1 MNTFAKIYAF
11 ASDRKKYMSRAVLL
25 LSAGAIL
32 SILPYYMVYQ
42 IILHFID
49 GHQDVGFY
57 IFAGIVILVSMML
70 KHTATEYGLKSSHK
84 LAYDTLAGMRKHAAN
99 KLLHMPM
106 GHIQRYGSGDLKIIF
121 VENVEAMEMVL
132 AHGIPEGIGNQIT
145 SVMDI
150 LNDYRFKSFKN
161 FIREFDDVKHN
172 KGKLLSFSL
181 FIIMDVDDCTLDQKS
196 KFISKE
202 MFKDHWLFEYIVP
215 IYNDPNLEATMR
227 AAKIEVQRKKDYI
240 LIFPTNH
247 GDLDIRTACEFQE
260 KVKTCRCSNLNEYV
274 DRCISIVKKNI

>member
-1 MNTFAKIYAF
+1 MREPVA
-11 ASDRKKYMSRAVLL
+11 MEVM
-25 LSAGAIL
+25 AIVHGQSEYRICS
-32 SILPYYMVYQ
+32 SIKSNLR
-42 IILHFID
+42 
-49 GHQDVGFY
+49 
-57 IFAGIVILVSMML
+57 L
-70 KHTATEYGLKSSHK
+70 KHG
-84 LAYDTLAGMRKHAAN
+84 
-99 KLLHMPM
+99 
-106 GHIQRYGSGDLKIIF
+106 II
-121 VENVEAMEMVL
+121 ARDK
-132 AHGIPEGIGNQIT
+132 GKTSIQIT

-227 AAKIEVQRKKDYI
+227 AAKIEVQHKKDYI

-260 KVKTCRCSNLNEYV
+260 KVKKCRCSNLNEYV
-274 DRCISIVKKNI
+274 VSPE